1 MEKKAYRCYI
11 AEFLGTFTLVFIGTA
26 VATLANFP
34 DSRQVGFVEIS
45 LAFGFTLMVMV
56 WTIGPVSGCHINPA
70 VTIPMALSGRLPW
83 AKVPGYLIAQCL
95 GATAASGVLLFV
107 MKGMN
112 KYDLAR
118 HHLGANAVP
127 ADMDIK
133 TAFLFELIL
142 TALFLLT
149 IFTVTRKGAT
159 PGFEG
164 LAIGGF
170 LLVAH
175 LVGAQLGDSSLN
187 PARSLGPAIIQGGD
201 ALKVLWIF
209 IVAPLLGGMLGWRLY
224 ALMHDA

>member
-1 MEKKAYRCYI
+1 MEKAYRSYI

-26 VATLANFP
+26 VATLAGFP
-34 DSRQVGFVEIS
+34 ESRQVGFVEIS

-56 WTIGPVSGCHINPA
+56 WTIGPVSGCHLNPA
-70 VTIPMALSGRLPW
+70 VTIPMALARRLPW
-83 AKVPGYLIAQCL
+83 AKVPGYIIAQCL
-95 GATAASGVLLFV
+95 GATAASGVLLFLL
-107 MKGMN
+107 KGMN

-118 HHLGANAVP
+118 HRLGANGVP
-127 ADMDIK
+127 ADIDYM
-133 TAFLFELIL
+133 TSFLFELIL

-149 IFTVTRKGAT
+149 ILTVTRKGAT

-187 PARSLGPAIIQGGD
+187 PARSLGPAIVQGGD

-209 IVAPLLGGMLGWRLY
+209 IAAPIVGGILGWRLY
-224 ALMHDA
+224 ALLHDE